1 MKDSREMD
9 EELEEIRRRKL
20 KELERQYLEKPEPVA
35 GEPPTD
41 KPVEVDDRTLDQFVE
56 THPVV
61 VLDCWAPWCGPCR
74 MIAPI
79 IEKLAK
85 KYAGRIVFG
94 KLNVDENQ
102 GTALK
107 YRIMGIPTLL
117 LFKNG
122 RLVDRVVG
130 FMPEGALERK
140 VAALLSSGEE

>member
-1 MKDSREMD
+1 MD
-9 EELEEIRRRKL
+9 ELEEIRRRKL
-20 KELERQYLEKPEPVA
+20 KELEQKYLKEPAVNKLLI
-35 GEPPTD
+35 D
-41 KPVEVDDRTLDQFVE
+41 KPVEVDDRTLGQFVE

-102 GTALK
+102 ETALK
-107 YRIMGIPTLL
+107 YQIMAIPTLL

-130 FMPEGALERK
+130 FMPEGALERR
-140 VAALLSSGEE
+140 VAALLSSSE